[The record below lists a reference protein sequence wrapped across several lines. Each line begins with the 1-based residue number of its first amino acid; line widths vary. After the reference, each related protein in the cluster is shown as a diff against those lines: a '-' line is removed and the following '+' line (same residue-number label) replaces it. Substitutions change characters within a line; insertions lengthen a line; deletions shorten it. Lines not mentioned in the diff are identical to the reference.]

1 MITVS
6 IVFCKD
12 HLAHCILIALANLVV
27 VIPFFI
33 SLLLVIRKRYHNSM
47 IARYTNKSD
56 HLATP
61 KYLPN
66 ASNNLEL
73 ILKSTTIALPPKKI
87 RKCKI
92 FNLFLLNPSIAKKTN
107 IIPTINKMTW
117 RGDKYFMLCWSGK

>member
-1 MITVS
+1 
-6 IVFCKD
+6 
-12 HLAHCILIALANLVV
+12 
-27 VIPFFI
+27 
-33 SLLLVIRKRYHNSM
+33 M

-66 ASNNLEL
+66 ASNSLEL
-73 ILKSTTIALPPKKI
+73 ILNSITIALPQKKI

-117 RGDKYFMLCWSGK
+117 RGDRYFILCWWGK